1 MSANQYTQCPCG
13 SGKKLKFCKCIDNP
27 QDYDKLVKLIE
38 GGQGVAAIDRINQLL
53 KKTPNA
59 AWLLAIKGELCL
71 GMQEMEMFAE
81 NASRFLK
88 LKPDNPLALVMNAI
102 AGNVTNKDIRET
114 ANFLLDGMA
123 EARDSLPALTL
134 PAIRLMLER
143 LKGQGM
149 TCLIGFWAE
158 LFQALTPEDNE
169 NRTLVLED
177 PDISLLAK
185 SQPPIIGED
194 PSGEWNERLAEVSAL
209 YGAFRPGQAETKLRS
224 ILRDFPN
231 QPALL
236 CHLLRAQLAQL
247 DQWGAFDTARKL
259 ESHEEVAE
267 ELRPYFGALALEL
280 EPEQE
285 QLRITEFFK
294 YGEIESDK
302 ACADR
307 LRELEFVEEP
317 PEELQA
323 SARQMFGNLV
333 GDEVPATM
341 VFRILD
347 SAAPNPGEEADKFPM
362 VAGMVALFGKQ
373 TDKPARAL
381 LTYYDHPASR
391 DSGDKVFQQLEI
403 SSELSG
409 VDFPNK
415 STYADFLSRPTLIT
429 DASKVPGIEIESAR
443 FVSEFLECSLP
454 VLGGQTPLEAAKDES
469 KKQALASL
477 LHHLE
482 GDQSIIVESKAIQE
496 IFDKLEVPRPPLHS
510 ELDGKISIDN
520 VLAFDRFRYEEMEP
534 RLLKEITIRSLEIGA
549 QRAFLSIAKIV
560 RTHEELANDD
570 QLQMIVLGNLLR
582 FNVDI
587 NEKLTQIDELIGRM
601 KELKQQVG
609 RLVLEKVNILAALG
623 REDEARATISQAFAE
638 SPDDPYLMSFLQY
651 AQRSA
656 QGGAPAQP
664 AAGDPL
670 ASKLMQNAM
679 SKQAPAP
686 ESGGGGIVLPGQE
699 QAPQQGGGESKLW
712 LPGS

>member
-1 MSANQYTQCPCG
+1 MSANQYAQCPCG
-13 SGKKLKFCKCIDNP
+13 SGKKLKFCKCIDNT
-27 QDYDKLVKLIE
+27 QDYDKLLKLIE

-81 NASRFLK
+81 NATRFLK
-88 LKPDNPLALVMNAI
+88 LKPDNPLALVMNSLA
-102 AGNVTNKDIRET
+102 ANFTNQEIRES
-114 ANFLLDGMA
+114 ANFLLEGMA
-123 EARDSLPALTL
+123 EARESLPALTL
-134 PAIRLMLER
+134 AAIRLLLER

-149 TCLIGFWAE
+149 TCLIGYWGE
-158 LFQALTPEDNE
+158 LFQALTPEDQE
-169 NRTLVLED
+169 NRTFVLED

-185 SQPPIIGED
+185 SQPPIVGED
-194 PSGEWNERLAEVSAL
+194 PHGDWNERLAEVSAL

-224 ILRDFPN
+224 LLRDFPN

-236 CHLLRAQLAQL
+236 CHLLRTQLAQL
-247 DQWGAFDTARKL
+247 DQWGAYDTARKL
-259 ESHEEVAE
+259 EAHEEVSQ

-280 EPEQE
+280 EPEHK

-302 ACADR
+302 ACADQ
-307 LRELEFVEEP
+307 LRELDFVEEP

-323 SARQMFGNLV
+323 SAREMFGRLV
-333 GDEVPATM
+333 EDEVPATM

-347 SAAPNPGEEADKFPM
+347 SAAPNPGEESEKFPM

-391 DSGDKVFQQLEI
+391 DSGDKVFEKLSI
-403 SSELSG
+403 TKELSG

-415 STYADFLSRPTLIT
+415 STYSDFLSRPTLIT
-429 DASKVPGIEIESAR
+429 DPSQVPGIEVESAR
-443 FVSEFLECSLP
+443 FVQEFLECSLP
-454 VLGGQTPLEAAKDES
+454 VLGGQTPAEAAKDDS
-469 KKQALASL
+469 KKHALASL

-496 IFDKLEVPRPPLHS
+496 IFDKLEVPRPPLHTAV
-510 ELDGKISIDN
+510 DGKISIDN
-520 VLAFDRFRYEEMEP
+520 VLAFDRFNYEEMEP
-534 RLLKEITIRSLEIGA
+534 RFLKEVAIRSLEIGA
-549 QRAFLSIAKIV
+549 QRAFLSVAKII
-560 RTHEELANDD
+560 RSHDELAKDD

-587 NEKLTQIDELIGRM
+587 NAKLTQLDELIGRM
-601 KELKQQVG
+601 KALNQQVG

-623 REDEARATISQAFAE
+623 REDDARATISQAFAE

-656 QGGAPAQP
+656 QAPAQQP
-664 AAGDPL
+664 MGGDPL

-679 SKQAPAP
+679 SKQAPP
-686 ESGGGGIVLPGQE
+686 ENAGGGIVLPGQE
-699 QAPQQGGGESKLW
+699 QAPAQGGGGESKLW